1 MGAARVM
8 GQRVNGVIVALAVVV
23 PAFGAGAAA
32 RAGAGAQ
39 AAGKSVWQGV
49 FTDAQI
55 ERGKQEYKPAC
66 AQCHSD
72 DLLGGIGPAL
82 TGQAFMDRWNGSTVN
97 DLVQAVRRTMPQEAP
112 DSLSLDAYVDIAA
125 YMLATA
131 GAPAG
136 AAELPA
142 DPDALTQVAI
152 SSRR

>member
-1 MGAARVM
+1 MGH
-8 GQRVNGVIVALAVVV
+8 RVNGVLVALAVLV
-23 PAFGAGAAA
+23 PVFGAGAAA

-39 AAGKSVWQGV
+39 AAAATKSVWQGV

-82 TGQAFMDRWNGSTVN
+82 TGQAFLDRWNGSTVN

-125 YMLATA
+125 FMLATA

-142 DPDALTQVAI
+142 DPDVLKQVAI
-152 SSRR
+152 SSRK